1 MSHYYD
7 EDPSVS
13 SNEQRIQYQVNQHLI
28 HLITDNG
35 VFSKDRVDYGSDVL
49 IQTFLKAHPPG
60 PSKRIADVGC
70 GYGPIGLM
78 IAKVSPHHTITMLDV
93 NHRALALVEKNKKL
107 NDIDNVIVKESDAL
121 SAVENESLDF
131 ILTNPPIRA
140 GKETV
145 HRIFEQAFDKLDA
158 NGELFVVIQKKQGMP
173 SAKKK
178 MEVLFGNVE
187 VLNKDKGYYIL
198 RSIKA

>member
-78 IAKVSPHHTITMLDV
+78 IAKVSPHHMITMLDV

>member
-13 SNEQRIQYQVNQHLI
+13 SNERRIQYQVNQHLI

-131 ILTNPPIRA
+131 VLTNPPIRA

>member
-131 ILTNPPIRA
+131 VLTNPPIRA

-145 HRIFEQAFDKLDA
+145 HRIFEQAFDKLDT

>member
-1 MSHYYD
+1 HHKID
-7 EDPSVS
+7 
-13 SNEQRIQYQVNQHLI
+13 
-28 HLITDNG
+28 LITDNG
-35 VFSKDRVDYGSDVL
+35 VFSKDKVDYGSDVL
-49 IQTFLKAHPPG
+49 VQTFLKAHPPG

-78 IAKVSPHHTITMLDV
+78 IAKVSPHHSITMLDV

-107 NDIDNVIVKESDAL
+107 NGIDNVIVKESDAL
-121 SAVENESLDF
+121 SAVEDKSFDF

-145 HRIFEQAFDKLDA
+145 HRIFEQALHRLDS

-173 SAKKK
+173 SAKKR
-178 MEVLFGNVE
+178 MNELFGNVE
-187 VLNKDKGYYIL
+187 VVNKDKGYYIL

>member
-49 IQTFLKAHPPG
+49 IQTFLKTHPPG

-107 NDIDNVIVKESDAL
+107 NDIDNVIAKESDAL

-131 ILTNPPIRA
+131 VLTNPPIRA

>member
-7 EDPSVS
+7 EDPSVI
-13 SNEQRIQYQVNQHLI
+13 SNEQRIQYQLKHHKI
-28 HLITDNG
+28 DLITDNG
-35 VFSKDRVDYGSDVL
+35 VFSKDKVDYGSDVL
-49 IQTFLKAHPPG
+49 VQTFLKTHPPG

-70 GYGPIGLM
+70 GYGPANPAAIGTL
-78 IAKVSPHHTITMLDV
+78 LCC
-93 NHRALALVEKNKKL
+93 LAVASSTGCEISILVEKNKKL
-107 NDIDNVIVKESDAL
+107 NGIDNVIVKESDAL
-121 SAVENESLDF
+121 SAVEDKSFDF

-145 HRIFEQAFDKLDA
+145 HRIFEQALHRLES

-173 SAKKK
+173 SAKKR
-178 MEVLFGNVE
+178 MNELFGNVE
-187 VLNKDKGYYIL
+187 VVNKDKGYYIL

>member
-131 ILTNPPIRA
+131 VLTNPPIRA
-140 GKETV
+140 GKKTV

>member
-13 SNEQRIQYQVNQHLI
+13 SNEQQIQYQVNHHLI
-28 HLITDNG
+28 YLITDNG

-49 IQTFLKAHPPG
+49 IKTFLKAHPPG

-93 NHRALALVEKNKKL
+93 NHRALTLVEKNKKL
-107 NDIDNVIVKESDAL
+107 NDIENVIVKESNAL
-121 SAVENESLDF
+121 TAVENESLDF
-131 ILTNPPIRA
+131 VLTNPPIRA

-145 HRIFEQAFDKLDA
+145 HRIFEQAFYKLDA

-178 MEVLFGNVE
+178 MEALFGNVE

>member
-49 IQTFLKAHPPG
+49 IQTFLKTHPPG

-107 NDIDNVIVKESDAL
+107 NDIDNVIAKESDAL

-131 ILTNPPIRA
+131 VLTNPPIRA

-145 HRIFEQAFDKLDA
+145 HRIFEQAFNKLDA

>member
-131 ILTNPPIRA
+131 VLTNPPIRA

>member
-13 SNEQRIQYQVNQHLI
+13 SNEQQIQYQVNHHLI

-49 IQTFLKAHPPG
+49 IKTFLKAHPPG

-93 NHRALALVEKNKKL
+93 NHRALTLVEKNKKL
-107 NDIDNVIVKESDAL
+107 NDIENVIVKESNAL
-121 SAVENESLDF
+121 TAVENESLDF
-131 ILTNPPIRA
+131 VLTNPPIRA
-140 GKETV
+140 GKGTV

-178 MEVLFGNVE
+178 MEALFGNVE

>member
-13 SNEQRIQYQVNQHLI
+13 SNEQRIQYQVNQQLI

-49 IQTFLKAHPPG
+49 IQSFLKAHPPG

-131 ILTNPPIRA
+131 VLTNPPIRA

-178 MEVLFGNVE
+178 METLFGNVE

-198 RSIKA
+198 RSIKT

>member
-13 SNEQRIQYQVNQHLI
+13 SNEQQIQYQVNHHLI

-49 IQTFLKAHPPG
+49 IKTFLKAHPPG

-93 NHRALALVEKNKKL
+93 NHRALTLVEKNKKL
-107 NDIDNVIVKESDAL
+107 NDIENVIVKESNAL
-121 SAVENESLDF
+121 TAVENESLDF
-131 ILTNPPIRA
+131 VLTNPPIRA

-178 MEVLFGNVE
+178 MEALFGNVE
-187 VLNKDKGYYIL
+187 VLN
-198 RSIKA
+198 

>member
-49 IQTFLKAHPPG
+49 IKTFLKAHPPG

-93 NHRALALVEKNKKL
+93 NHRALTLVEKNKKL
-107 NDIDNVIVKESDAL
+107 NDVDNVIVKESNAL
-121 SAVENESLDF
+121 TAVENESLDF
-131 ILTNPPIRA
+131 VLTNPPIRA

-158 NGELFVVIQKKQGMP
+158 KGELFVVIQKKQGMP

-178 MEVLFGNVE
+178 MEALFGNVE